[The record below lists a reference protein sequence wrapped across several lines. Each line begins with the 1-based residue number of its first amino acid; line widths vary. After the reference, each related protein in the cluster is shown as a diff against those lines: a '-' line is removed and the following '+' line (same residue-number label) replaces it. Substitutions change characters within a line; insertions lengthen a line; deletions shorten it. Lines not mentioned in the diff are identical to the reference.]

1 VQLFFKIFYSE
12 LIQNCIY
19 THKHTQ
25 YPIMYAMALDYIPI
39 QASAVPCERIFSS
52 GKETLTTR
60 RSRISQE
67 LMEQLQ
73 ILKFAFKHNQKL
85 SFTAGTDMESE
96 INAMEGDIIAQS
108 NVPEEVHSFIAM
120 LRTLA

>member
-1 VQLFFKIFYSE
+1 
-12 LIQNCIY
+12 
-19 THKHTQ
+19 
-25 YPIMYAMALDYIPI
+25 MYAMALDYIPI

-67 LMEQLQ
+67 LK